1 MERKGIDNVRNEA
14 MEAQR
19 REVNYALNTRAEE
32 PREYR
37 NDNKRFPLKVNSF
50 SSLGERVQPGGGYG
64 YCPHGNKH
72 SGMYRGN

>member
-1 MERKGIDNVRNEA
+1 MERKGINNVPNEA

-37 NDNKRFPLKVNSF
+37 SDYKRVSLKVNSF

-64 YCPHGNKH
+64 YCPRGNKH
-72 SGMYRGN
+72 SEM